1 MYGISED
8 VSDKTYALGQPQL
21 LLPVILAGLIFAA
34 ILSYGY
40 WKQTQTNSFTRV
52 FCFILKL
59 TGFAILAF
67 CLLEP
72 LLTGT
77 RPTPGENVFVVLA
90 DRSQSLNIKN
100 NGEKLTRGDILT
112 KTLDGNNEWQVR
124 LAQDFDMRRYWIGK
138 KLESVDEFAV
148 NELDMDQ
155 PNVEGAPAESSESRF
170 ADSESRLKTALTT
183 IGNRLSNRP
192 VAGVLFFT
200 DGNATDFQ
208 SVGFDETQL
217 PPIYPVIQG
226 NDDVITDL
234 EVEKVSVSQTNFE
247 AAPIS
252 VSAELVSRNSES
264 KKVIAELIDA
274 TGAVVDEQVIDVDG
288 RAKVV
293 FKTKPTE
300 VGVHFYTVAA
310 TYAEDLENVT
320 NGDPTVEG
328 TLNNNSKN
336 VVVDRG
342 GGPYRVL
349 YVSGRP
355 NWEFKFLNRA
365 IAEDAEVNLVGLIR
379 IAKEKPKFDFRRK
392 GASTTSEFFKGFD
405 KDEEEAEQYFEPVL
419 LRLGTIDENELR
431 GGFPKT
437 AEELFKYDAV
447 ICDDVESKYF
457 TFEQMS
463 LIKRFVGERGGGFLM
478 LGGQESFSEGK
489 YIRTPIADLLP
500 VYVSNATKK
509 LDDEPPA
516 IQDPFS
522 SNGGF
527 QRAALPEVFRF
538 RLSRTGQLQ
547 PWIRLRGTEKEESDR
562 LSKMP
567 NFASLNRVSGIKPGA
582 DELAFVGNPAGKN
595 YTALV
600 TQNYGTG
607 RSGALL
613 VGDFWRWG
621 LNRSEDEKNDLA
633 SAWRQTIRWLV
644 ADVPRRVEVNVSRA
658 EDILSDYQ
666 ISIMV
671 RNEEFLPLDNA
682 ELEITVTDPNGK
694 EFKTLAQQNSSEAG
708 KYDASFPSLADGNY
722 IATVVAKNPDGTI
735 IETRQA
741 GWVCAS
747 SNEELQSLQP
757 NRKWLTDLAKKTGG
771 EVIENNAVDEFVQQ
785 LPNRK
790 LPMQETAI
798 FPLWHHMAFFW
809 IAIACLAS
817 EWGIRRLNGL
827 P

>member
-1 MYGISED
+1 M
-8 VSDKTYALGQPQL
+8 SDKSYALGQPQL
-21 LLPVILAGLIFAA
+21 LIPVLLAGLVFAA
-34 ILSYGY
+34 FLGYAY
-40 WKQTQTNSFTRV
+40 WKQKQTNSFTRF
-52 FCFILKL
+52 FCFFLKL
-59 TGFAILAF
+59 AGFAILAF

-77 RPTPGENVFVVLA
+77 RPTPGENVFVVIA

-100 NGEKLTRGDILT
+100 NGEKLTRGDILS
-112 KTLDGNNEWQVR
+112 KTLESGNQWQVR
-124 LAQDFDMRRYWIGK
+124 LAQDFDTRRYWIGK
-138 KLESVDEFAV
+138 KLESVDEFRFDQINDDDSSVDKSSAV
-148 NELDMDQ
+148 TF
-155 PNVEGAPAESSESRF
+155 S
-170 ADSESRLKTALTT
+170 DSESRLKTALTT

-208 SVGFDETQL
+208 SLEFDETKL
-217 PPIYPVIQG
+217 PPIYPVVQG
-226 NDDVITDL
+226 SDDVITDL

-252 VSAELVSRNSES
+252 ITANLVSRNSET
-264 KKVIAELIDA
+264 KKVIAELIDES
-274 TGAVVDEQVIDVDG
+274 GAVVDEQIIDVDG
-288 RAKVV
+288 NAKVI

-310 TYAEDLENVT
+310 TYAEDLENAT
-320 NGDPTVEG
+320 NGAPTIEG
-328 TLNNNSKN
+328 TLSNNSQN

-365 IAEDAEVNLVGLIR
+365 VEDDNEVNLVGLIR

-405 KDEEEAEQYFEPVL
+405 KDEDDAEQYFEPVL

-431 GGFPKT
+431 GGFPKS

-478 LGGQESFSEGK
+478 LGGQESFSEGN
-489 YIRTPIADLLP
+489 YSRTPIADLLP
-500 VYVSNATKK
+500 VYVSTANKNIVNETPSI
-509 LDDEPPA
+509 E
-516 IQDPFS
+516 DPFS
-522 SNGGF
+522 SDGGVG
-527 QRAALPEVFRF
+527 RSIRKEIFRF

-547 PWIRLRGTEKEESDR
+547 PWVRLRATENEEADR
-562 LSKMP
+562 ILKMP

-582 DELAFVGNPAGKN
+582 DELAFVGNPAGEN

-600 TQNYGTG
+600 TQNYGKG

-621 LNRSEDEKNDLA
+621 LNRKEDDKNDLE

-644 ADVPRRVEVNVSRA
+644 ADVPRRVEVNVTRA
-658 EDILSDYQ
+658 KDILSDYQ
-666 ISIMV
+666 ISINV

-682 ELEITVTDPNGK
+682 ELEITVTDPKGK
-694 EFKTLAQQNSSEAG
+694 TYKTQAQQNSNEAG
-708 KYDASFPSLADGNY
+708 KYNANFPSLVDGNY
-722 IATVVAKNPDGTI
+722 VATVVAKNPDGTI

-747 SNEELQSLQP
+747 SNEELQSLEP
-757 NRKWLTDLAKKTGG
+757 NRKWLTELAQKTGG
-771 EVIENNAVDEFVQQ
+771 EVIKNDGVDEFVKQ
-785 LPNRK
+785 LPNKK
-790 LPMQETAI
+790 LPREETAI
-798 FPLWHHMAFFW
+798 FPLWHHMLFFW
-809 IAIACLAS
+809 IAITCLAS